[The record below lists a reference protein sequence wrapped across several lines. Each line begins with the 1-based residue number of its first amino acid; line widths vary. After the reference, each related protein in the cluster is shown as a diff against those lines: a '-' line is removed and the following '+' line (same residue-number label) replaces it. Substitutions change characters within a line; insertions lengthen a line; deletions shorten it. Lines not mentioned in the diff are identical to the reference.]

1 MNIGSGRSSLA
12 HSAISTPADYQG
24 FGVSDHRLNEES
36 TLTRGC
42 GGVGIIWKKSL
53 QVSPITNV
61 QSDRMC
67 AIRISMSESS
77 CVNVICVYL
86 PSTDHSDSE
95 FRAYVNDLASLIGAL
110 EASGPI
116 IILGDLNAHLDDRSS
131 CNTRRNLLLD
141 TICSCDLFDVSSSS
155 ISSGPGY
162 TYFSGGNK
170 TTVDYILANK
180 SISHLITNCYTHI
193 HHDLNFSDHLPLSV
207 VLRVGQLAEN
217 TTTERSRV
225 NWKKATQDDSI
236 PLYSREVSNAVL
248 PLLSST
254 FQSVDDLN
262 SEIISVCSI
271 LTNADSKHLPSLRPR
286 KAKPSKPHINDP
298 ELRLL
303 CKQSRKV
310 WEKSAG
316 RPCEGQLY
324 EDKRDSKK
332 KVRQF
337 VTSCRARSE
346 RVKIQSRDLLFKEN
360 NRNQFK
366 SSTTKAECRGHKIG
380 SDICTDSQVIADHF
394 CDHFAK
400 LAVSSPSSPVPLRN
414 AASDV
419 SRIEVTSFLSYD
431 NILDYEILVEEIE
444 GALKTIKLGKSGG
457 VNCLDPEHIYFGGDT
472 LKLWLQQ
479 NLLP

>member
-1 MNIGSGRSSLA
+1 M
-12 HSAISTPADYQG
+12 
-24 FGVSDHRLNEES
+24 
-36 TLTRGC
+36 
-42 GGVGIIWKKSL
+42 
-53 QVSPITNV
+53 
-61 QSDRMC
+61 
-67 AIRISMSESS
+67 
-77 CVNVICVYL
+77 
-86 PSTDHSDSE
+86 
-95 FRAYVNDLASLIGAL
+95 NDLASLIGAL

-131 CNTRRNLLLD
+131 CNTRRNLLFD

-162 TYFSGGNK
+162 TYFIISGGNK
-170 TTVDYILANK
+170 TTVDYILSNK

-225 NWKKATQDDSI
+225 NWKKAIQDDSI
-236 PLYSREVSNAVL
+236 PLYSREVSNAIL

-271 LTNADSKHLPSLRPR
+271 LTNAASKHLPSLCPR

-310 WEKSAG
+310 WEKWKSAG
-316 RPCEGQLY
+316 RSCEGQLY
-324 EDKRDSKK
+324 EDKLDSKK
-332 KVRQF
+332 KVQQF

-346 RVKIQSRDLLFKEN
+346 RAKIQSRDLLFKEN
-360 NRNQFK
+360 NRNRFK
-366 SSTTKAECRGHKIG
+366 SSTTKAECRGLKIG

-400 LAVSSPSSPVPLRN
+400 LAVSSPSSPLRN
-414 AASDV
+414 ATSDV

-431 NILDYEILVEEIE
+431 NILDYKILVEEIE

-457 VNCLDPEHIYFGGDT
+457 VDCLDPEHLYFGGDA
-472 LKLWLQQ
+472 LKLWLKKIF
-479 NLLP
+479 NRIVSLEKVPESLNEGLIIPVHKGKGKDPFLPGNYRGITLSSVISKLFEIILLQRLTPVLEEAGVPDFAQSAYQKGLAILCRCHLRHTGSIAHPCS